1 MAMQRGDEMVTRVCG
16 YSLECTIHGGATSDK
31 ITVTRWSPGGDSV
44 QGVRIFTTFYSNRW
58 YNEASFE
65 RWVPRF
71 EVAKHSIYGRP
82 PGVYMYDAGI
92 EGIPIRLNLVFC
104 HPNADTRRWVADR
117 QHTHVE
123 RGKNG
128 VAPVVFTEALE
139 LSGVSCSTGEGER
152 RRGIWAMMFLLSIT
166 GTVSAHKFEGG
177 QSCGNTQEDQY
188 KLYVL
193 HVEVCQGHK
202 CKYWT
207 MGGRDVT
214 LGMSGV
220 ESLRRV
226 GMDSGVYAPGEVTLG
241 THYY

>member
-16 YSLECTIHGGATSDK
+16 YSLECTVHGGATGDK

-58 YNEASFE
+58 YNEASLE

-71 EVAKHSIYGRP
+71 EVEKHSIYGRP

-152 RRGIWAMMFLLSIT
+152 RRGIWAMMFL
-166 GTVSAHKFEGG
+166 
-177 QSCGNTQEDQY
+177 
-188 KLYVL
+188 
-193 HVEVCQGHK
+193 

>member
-16 YSLECTIHGGATSDK
+16 YSLECTVHGGATSDK

-58 YNEASFE
+58 YNEASLE

-152 RRGIWAMMFLLSIT
+152 RRGIWAMMFL
-166 GTVSAHKFEGG
+166 
-177 QSCGNTQEDQY
+177 
-188 KLYVL
+188 
-193 HVEVCQGHK
+193 

>member
-16 YSLECTIHGGATSDK
+16 YSLECTVHGGATSDK

-58 YNEASFE
+58 YNEASLE

-139 LSGVSCSTGEGER
+139 LSGVSEYVESVGVQWRGER
-152 RRGIWAMMFLLSIT
+152 HVVVGKFAKGRQV
-166 GTVSAHKFEGG
+166 GTAPDSMSDNNKQSAAI
-177 QSCGNTQEDQY
+177 
-188 KLYVL
+188 V
-193 HVEVCQGHK
+193 
-202 CKYWT
+202 W
-207 MGGRDVT
+207 
-214 LGMSGV
+214 
-220 ESLRRV
+220 
-226 GMDSGVYAPGEVTLG
+226 MDKVDNAHTV
-241 THYY
+241 